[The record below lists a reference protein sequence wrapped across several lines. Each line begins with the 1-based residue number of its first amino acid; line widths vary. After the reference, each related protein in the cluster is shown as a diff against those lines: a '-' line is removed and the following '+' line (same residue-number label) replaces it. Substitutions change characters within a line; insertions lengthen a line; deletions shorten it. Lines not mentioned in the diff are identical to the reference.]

1 MRSRV
6 PVFVAAAAA
15 VILSMPLLSAVER
28 APYSAIVVF
37 GTSLSDSGNAFAL
50 RGGTATPHDYG
61 LDPLLIPGVPF
72 ARGGHHFSDGAT
84 WIEQFARSIGL
95 AGSVRPAYAS
105 ESPKATNYAVG
116 SARAYDDGRNVN
128 LGDQVD
134 AFLADVNGVAPSD
147 ALYVIEMGSSD
158 IRDAIVAFQ
167 TGGPTAAQAILQQA
181 IMSIA
186 ANIQRLQTAGAQQF
200 LVWLPPDVG
209 LTPALRTLAQINP
222 QVGALATFLTTTFNS
237 TLRSTLTT
245 LYPGLDVT
253 YLDAYALLNRIV
265 ANRSAYGL
273 SDVTTP
279 CVSPNAA
286 PYFCQ
291 EADEFLFWDGIHPTR
306 AAHTIAAQ
314 EAARVLSR

>member
-1 MRSRV
+1 MKRRI
-6 PVFVAAAAA
+6 PLCLATAAAIALA
-15 VILSMPLLSAVER
+15 IPQLSAVER
-28 APYSAIVVF
+28 APYSGIVVF

-50 RGGTATPHDYG
+50 RGGTATPHDYA
-61 LDPLLIPGVPF
+61 LDPLLIPGVPYT
-72 ARGGHHFSDGAT
+72 RGGHHFSNGAT
-84 WIEQFARSIGL
+84 WIEQFARSMAL

-105 ESPKATNYAVG
+105 ASPNATNYAVG
-116 SARAYDDGRNVN
+116 SARAYDDGINVN

-167 TGGPTAAQAILQQA
+167 TGGATAAQGILQQA

-186 ANIQRLQTAGAQQF
+186 ANIQRLQAAGALQF

-209 LTPALRTLAQINP
+209 LTPALRTLGQMNP
-222 QVGALATFLTTTFNS
+222 QVGALATFLATTFNS
-237 TLRSTLTT
+237 TLRSTLTA
-245 LYPGLDVT
+245 LYPGLDIT
-253 YLDAYALLNRIV
+253 YLDAYALLNRIT
-265 ANRSAYGL
+265 ADPSGYGL
-273 SDVTTP
+273 SNVTTA
-279 CVSPNAA
+279 CVSPNVA

-291 EADEFLFWDGIHPTR
+291 GADEFLFWDGIHPTR
-306 AAHTIAAQ
+306 AVHTIAAQ